1 MERLFA
7 MFDRCLN
14 LVLAQ
19 TGSGNTEAVA
29 EPPTSLLDFVQAG
42 GTVGY
47 IIILLSL
54 VATTMVVIH
63 FIQIRRDA
71 LAPPHVVDELDRL
84 LKSRQVSQALEL
96 CRDPANACFLTHIMR
111 SGLTRYTRS
120 AFGALE
126 LKAALEEAGQERVA
140 KLIRSTEGLALVAA
154 IAPMLGLLG
163 TVVGING
170 AFSTISTAEGFS
182 RPDQLA
188 GDISLALVTTIM
200 GLVLAIPAMSAVTFF
215 RNRIDALSAS
225 IGSTVSE
232 LSMHLEQESGL
243 MPSAQGGAPGVGQG
257 VGQAGA
263 GGQAAR
269 G

>member
-1 MERLFA
+1 ML
-7 MFDRCLN
+7 DRCLN

-19 TGSGNTEAVA
+19 TGGGDADAVS
-29 EPPTSLLDFVQAG
+29 EPPSSLLDFVQAG
-42 GTVGY
+42 GTVGF

-54 VATTMVVIH
+54 VATTMVVVH

-84 LKSRQVSQALEL
+84 LKGRQISQALEL

-111 SGLTRYTRS
+111 TGLTRYTRS

-126 LKAALEEAGQERVA
+126 LKSALEEAGQERVA

-243 MPSAQGGAPGVGQG
+243 MPSAAAGGTGGVA
-257 VGQAGA
+257 AGGSG

>member
-1 MERLFA
+1 MLDFA
-7 MFDRCLN
+7 LN
-14 LVLAQ
+14 LMLAQ
-19 TGSGNTEAVA
+19 TSDNGSAP
-29 EPPTSLLDFVQAG
+29 EPPSSLLDFVQAG

-71 LAPPHVVDELDRL
+71 LAPPFVVDELDRML
-84 LKSRQVSQALEL
+84 RNRQVGQALDF
-96 CRDPANACFLTHIMR
+96 CRDPANACFLTHVMHT
-111 SGLTRYTRS
+111 GLTRFARS

-126 LKAALEEAGQERVA
+126 LKSALEEAGQERVA
-140 KLIRSTEGLALVAA
+140 RLIRSTEGLALVAA

-170 AFSTISTAEGFS
+170 AFATISTAEGFS

-225 IGSTVSE
+225 IGSTVAE
-232 LSMHLEQESGL
+232 LSMHLEQDSGL
-243 MPSAQGGAPGVGQG
+243 AP
-257 VGQAGA
+257 AGA
-263 GGQAAR
+263 AASAPPAGAATR
-269 G
+269 